1 MTSLAVRLC
10 FVSAVVFA
18 LSPRTSIAAPE
29 AVLWP
34 KWQAH
39 NDSST
44 TAIDHSAWDHFLKTY
59 AHEGKDGIVRVA
71 YGRVDAAEHA
81 ALGADLKRLAALP
94 IDTYNRNEQRAY
106 WIDLYN
112 ELTVNFVL
120 DHYPIT
126 GIKATS
132 FLPGIFSETPW
143 SRKLITIEGE
153 RISLDDIEHRILRP
167 GWHDPRIHYALNCA
181 SLGCPNLQPLAFTAA
196 NTDELLDRA
205 AREYVNSPRG
215 ARVEDGKLIVSSIY
229 VWYKA
234 DFGGTDA
241 AVIAHLRRY
250 ASPEL
255 AKALATVDHI
265 SDHHYDW
272 SLNDDPVADHGG
284 SSS

>member
-1 MTSLAVRLC
+1 MTPLAVRLC
-10 FVSAVVFA
+10 FVFAVAFA
-18 LSPRTSIAAPE
+18 ISPRTSFAAPD
-29 AVLWP
+29 VVPWP
-34 KWQAH
+34 KWEAYD
-39 NDSST
+39 NAST
-44 TAIDHSAWDHFLKTY
+44 ATIDHGIWDHFLKTY
-59 AHEGKDGIVRVA
+59 AHAGKDSIVRVA
-71 YGRVDAAEHA
+71 YDRVDAAEHA
-81 ALGADLKRLAALP
+81 ALDADLKRLAALP
-94 IDTYNRNEQRAY
+94 ISTYNRNEQRAY

-132 FLPGIFSETPW
+132 FLPGIFTETPW
-143 SRKLITIEGE
+143 SRKLITIEGD
-153 RISLDDIEHRILRP
+153 RFSLDDIEHRILRP

-181 SLGCPNLQPLAFTAA
+181 SLGCPNLQPMAFTAA
-196 NTDELLDRA
+196 NTDELLDRG

-215 ARVEDGKLIVSSIY
+215 VRVEDGKLIVSSIY

-241 AVIAHLRRY
+241 GVIAHLRRY

-255 AKALATVDHI
+255 ARALAKVDHI

-272 SLNDDPVADHGG
+272 SLNDDVAADRVG